1 MPNYDFSQPLAR
13 KKSWKWEYE
22 SIVDG
27 HRVLPM
33 SVADTDFVSPREVT
47 ATLRAIV
54 DGGEFGYPS
63 YPGDHQQVIAS
74 WQKQQRGWELDPDN
88 VIIANG
94 LLSSLHLMLES
105 ISTAGEGVIIFT
117 PVFQNFF
124 DVISGTERV
133 PLCCN
138 LICDENNRWQLDFPA
153 YQKLC
158 EKADTKAVVICN
170 PHNPLGRAWQAEEL
184 RSLVSIA
191 QANNVI
197 VFSDEIHADF
207 VYDQPFNPTIK
218 VADSKQ
224 GIMTLTSGGK
234 IFNIGGLFASYA
246 MTEDEKLKSNLLE
259 ALGKIHWE
267 QDTFSAW
274 GSYTAY
280 KYGLS
285 YRDQV
290 VSYIRQMQ
298 TRLVDALNEMP
309 FPVKACLPEAT
320 YLLWADFRETGWTQD
335 EIQRF
340 LVEDA
345 GLGFNR
351 GDSFCTSGT
360 GFVRINCAVPECRID
375 EAIQR
380 LRHAF
385 QSQ

>member
-22 SIVDG
+22 SVVDG

-63 YPGDHQQVIAS
+63 YPEDHQQVFAN
-74 WQKQQRGWELDPDN
+74 WQKQQHGWELDPDN

-94 LLSSLHLMLES
+94 LLSSLHLMLEN

-117 PVFQNFF
+117 PVYQNFF
-124 DVISGTERV
+124 DVISGAGRV

-138 LICDENNRWQLDFPA
+138 LICDENNYWHLDFSA

-207 VYDQPFNPTIK
+207 VYDRPFNPTIK
-218 VADSKQ
+218 VADDSQ
-224 GIMTLTSGGK
+224 GVMTLTQGDLGWK
-234 IFNIGGLFASYA
+234 DIQHRRAIRILCG
-246 MTEDEKLKSNLLE
+246 DRRRKS
-259 ALGKIHWE
+259 
-267 QDTFSAW
+267 
-274 GSYTAY
+274 
-280 KYGLS
+280 
-285 YRDQV
+285 
-290 VSYIRQMQ
+290 
-298 TRLVDALNEMP
+298 
-309 FPVKACLPEAT
+309 
-320 YLLWADFRETGWTQD
+320 
-335 EIQRF
+335 
-340 LVEDA
+340 
-345 GLGFNR
+345 
-351 GDSFCTSGT
+351 
-360 GFVRINCAVPECRID
+360 
-375 EAIQR
+375 
-380 LRHAF
+380 
-385 QSQ
+385 